1 MRDLSTLAK
10 LLAEE
15 DIHVVH
21 RNQSTAM
28 FDVKNRELSLPIWKE
43 MSKNIQDLMTLH
55 EVGHALWTPLEQL
68 EKARN
73 ENIEFSFVNVLEDV
87 RIEKLV
93 QKKYPGS
100 VRVFNKGYKEL
111 IAQNFFETVGQDIAK
126 YNLIDRINLHF
137 KHHIDVPFSEEEKV
151 WVQKANQTKTPDEVL
166 DLAKELYEYI
176 AENEESQ
183 GENLQDVS
191 PNMSDMTME
200 GAQSEN
206 GIPSGSGSEGE
217 EESEGYGDSGN
228 TSDSKSEDE
237 GSTPSAPANLDD
249 EGSEESEEKTEA
261 VIGGSEGGKDSDAPI
276 TASTDYAWN
285 ESSKQFLNNDGREY
299 RTGFIPE
306 LDMKKIIVPSSTILD
321 IFKNHYSDQVK
332 SDGSVYSIK
341 TLEEFTKTKNDSKKT
356 IAYMVKEFEMKK
368 SADQYARASTS
379 KTGVLDMSALHTY
392 KFNDDLFAKVTTLPG
407 ATNHGLVM
415 FLDWSGSMSGNLK
428 GTLNQLFNLIWF
440 CKKVNIPFDVY
451 AFSDAYYRNG
461 NFSYRGGCANDFKPG
476 DLKIDMFNLLHFFS
490 SKMKNKD
497 EMDMMHYLYMIAS
510 KWSYRDW
517 RKEGYPYNV
526 PRSMNLGGTPLNS
539 AIVAALQVVPEFK
552 KVSGV
557 QKVHTIFLTDGAS
570 HKIGGVHK
578 YQTHDGETLESYEGI
593 SGYGIGS
600 SIYVDQKFGN
610 KVKTDSYSSD
620 RDTQMSALL
629 DLLRKRVPD
638 MSVTNFFVAGT
649 GRKGMV
655 KPSEVEYV
663 MGYGSYIKSLE
674 IAKKIRKENV
684 GIVPKAQGFDTV
696 FILPGLGGVDMDS
709 ELDVEV
715 GASKAQLKRAFSK
728 MSVGK
733 IVNRPLLNNF
743 IKMVA

>member
-68 EKARN
+68 EKAQK
-73 ENIEFSFVNVLEDV
+73 EKIEFSFVNVLEDV

-183 GENLQDVS
+183 GEEQNPS
-191 PNMSDMTME
+191 PDMSDMSQR
-200 GAQSEN
+200 GVQSED

-217 EESEGYGDSGN
+217 NSDGADGGQSTTDDDNE
-228 TSDSKSEDE
+228 TSDEGEDAKSSASDE
-237 GSTPSAPANLDD
+237 IKD
-249 EGSEESEEKTEA
+249 EGSEEKTEV

-285 ESSKQFLNNDGREY
+285 ESSKQFLNNDGKEY

-341 TLEEFTKTKNDSKKT
+341 TLEELTKTKNDSKKT

-368 SADQYARASTS
+368 SADQYARALTS
-379 KTGVLDMSALHTY
+379 KTGVLDMGALHTY

-428 GTLNQLFNLIWF
+428 GTLNQLFNLVWF

-461 NFSYRGGCANDFKPG
+461 NFSYRGGCANNFKPG

-510 KWSYRDW
+510 KWSYRNW
-517 RKEGYPYNV
+517 SSEGYPYNL
-526 PRSMNLGGTPLNS
+526 PRSLNLGGTPLNS
-539 AIVAALQVVPEFK
+539 AIIAALQVVPEFK
-552 KVSGV
+552 KVNGV

-578 YQTHDGETLESYEGI
+578 YRTHDGETLESYEGI

-600 SIYVDQKFGN
+600 SAYVDQKFGN

-663 MGYGSYIKSLE
+663 MGYSSYVDSLE

-684 GIVPKAQGFDTV
+684 GIVPDAQGFDTV
-696 FILPGLGGVDMDS
+696 YILPGLGGVDMDS